1 MKKLFSIV
9 LVAAGMFMSANAEVY
24 NPTDWTGLK
33 AALDEVIATGGNNTI
48 TLGNDIT
55 IPGTYNILYGTNPEE
70 CKSMYGAK
78 LVINLNGHNLNNNGY
93 SGPVFNVFNG
103 TLEFAG
109 NGAVESNTSEVISI
123 RGYADNK
130 MSSKGYLIPEH
141 NIFWNAGEGPKDYSQ
156 LIVGQNVTL
165 HMTLPGKDGGEKVIY
180 VDGVRPTGK
189 TEIDKTT
196 KYNTDIPEKNTYFFG
211 APNIPYQTAYASSEA
226 RTNVVPGGG
235 FYGMGINIIING
247 SVLSEGNRCIQ
258 INGSNKECPLDAN
271 GEEIPE
277 KRNVPVITINSTAKL
292 HASDSLIYTGT
303 NKQGVEQWES
313 CPAIYAAGYAEWHIY
328 GEVIGQ
334 VGIYAKSGDFDIK
347 GAHIESNSKTDYAE
361 PAFKG
366 SGTQGGDGCGI
377 VFDNNGNYAQAM
389 TVTISG
395 STQVIGS
402 TGYAIQE
409 SVTSGGNKITSTGEF
424 KIEGGEF
431 IGGDAGCLEVTAEL
445 TEDIKTDGTITAGTF
460 TDPAVLTE
468 LLDDIHGTIQVTT
481 EGGKE
486 VYVVTPAGG
495 SSVADPNLGDK
506 NTIVEMTT
514 TTPLEIASGT
524 VENKYLKM
532 QNGAQLTVKAGARY
546 VVGGMAIDQNSK
558 IIVEPSAELVINE
571 DGITAFST
579 SNIVLQANATQ
590 QASLLMN
597 PAVTGN
603 TKPLASIQMVTHIG
617 PDGDDL
623 FWGRFGLGFESLSKA
638 SRTPAV
644 APIFQSWS
652 YTKDDWVPLA
662 NILTATPFTGYAVTH
677 QNAGNGLCDVTFT
690 FEGKLL
696 GNNDQN
702 INCSSAAAGWNYLA
716 NSYTGKAGTKE
727 VLENL
732 STDDVEGSVYLWNV
746 NNQSY
751 STITLANAEAG
762 VFVNP
767 GDDNINPYQTIIFR
781 SKKANAQI
789 GLDYSEA
796 VWNVN
801 MAPASTAPARVDD
814 NNRAAIIITAAN
826 GQYDYITLTEGAE
839 FDNEYNDGA
848 DAMKFMN
855 ENHINAYAM
864 VNGEKQ
870 AAVATNN
877 IEGTMISLET
887 VEGAEYTMSFSHV
900 NGEPMAILDVLTG
913 AVINMEEGNVYN
925 FVANENAVNAGR
937 FQVRKVAEVATNVEN
952 AAVQN
957 DIVKTIVNDQVV
969 IIRNGVRYNTVG
981 QRL

>member
-9 LVAAGMFMSANAEVY
+9 LVAAGMLMSANAKEY
-24 NPTDWTGLK
+24 NVSNWAGLQS
-33 AALDEVIATGGNNTI
+33 ALDEVIANGGDNTI

-55 IPGTYNILYGTNPEE
+55 IPGTYNILYGTDPTE

-109 NGAVESNTSEVISI
+109 NGAVESNTSEVINI

-130 MSSKGYLIPEH
+130 MSSKGYLIPDH

-165 HMTLPGKDGGEKVIY
+165 HMTKPGKEGGEKVIY
-180 VDGVRPTGK
+180 VDGVRPNAT
-189 TEIDKTT
+189 TEVNATT
-196 KYNTDIPEKNTYFFG
+196 KYNTGLG
-211 APNIPYQTAYASSEA
+211 AQNIPYQTAYAS
-226 RTNVVPGGG
+226 NVDGTKVATGGG

-247 SVLSEGNRCIQ
+247 SILSEGNRCIQ
-258 INGSNKECPLDAN
+258 INGSNKECQLDADGN
-271 GEEIPE
+271 EITE

-292 HASDSLIYTGT
+292 HASDSLIFTG
-303 NKQGVEQWES
+303 KPGEESKPAKWES
-313 CPAIYAAGYAEWHIY
+313 CPAIYAGGYAEWHIY

-347 GAHIESNSKTDYAE
+347 DAHIESNSKTDYAKPE
-361 PAFKG
+361 FKG
-366 SGTQGGDGCGI
+366 SGSKGGDGCGI

-395 STQVIGS
+395 NTEVIGS

-409 SVTSGGNKITSTGEF
+409 TTTKGGDKIVVSGGEF
-424 KIEGGEF
+424 TIEGGTF
-431 IGGDAGCLEVTAEL
+431 TGGDKGCLEVEADL
-445 TEDIKTDGTITAGTF
+445 GAQVKADGTITAGTF
-460 TDPAVLTE
+460 SDPAVLAE
-468 LLDDIHGTIQVTT
+468 LLDNIHGTVQVTT
-481 EGGKE
+481 EEGQE
-486 VYVVTPAGG
+486 VYIITPISNDTKTDPAAAGETDVVIPVAGSHIDITG
-495 SSVADPNLGDK
+495 DAKNGYLTLKDNSTITVKNGATYTIGGAMIDGTSS
-506 NTIVEMTT
+506 I
-514 TTPLEIASGT
+514 T
-524 VENKYLKM
+524 VEP
-532 QNGAQLTVKAGARY
+532 GAT
-546 VVGGMAIDQNSK
+546 
-558 IIVEPSAELVINE
+558 LVIDE
-571 DGITAFST
+571 DGLTAFST

-603 TKPLASIQMVTHIG
+603 TKPYAEFMMLTNVG
-617 PDGDDL
+617 KDGAQQYYE
-623 FWGRFGLGFESLSKA
+623 RFGVPMDKITGLGKSVNVILQMFPWDYNTNAWAAAPVSSL
-638 SRTPAV
+638 AV
-644 APIFQSWS
+644 L
-652 YTKDDWVPLA
+652 K
-662 NILTATPFTGYAVTH
+662 PFVGYAVTH
-677 QNAGNGLCDVTFT
+677 PSAKQEVTFT
-690 FEGKLL
+690 FKGQLC
-696 GNNDQN
+696 GNNNYNVVSNAGAD
-702 INCSSAAAGWNYLA
+702 GWNYLSNA
-716 NSYTGKAGTKE
+716 YTGKANVQQILSGLDETK
-727 VLENL
+727 L
-732 STDDVEGSVYLWNV
+732 SATLYLWNATQQTYEDV
-746 NNQSY
+746 SLTDAKNGWVEDYQK
-751 STITLANAEAG
+751 
-762 VFVNP
+762 
-767 GDDNINPYQTIIFR
+767 NINPFQTIIFQ
-781 SKKANAQI
+781 SMAAGADVSFNYK
-789 GLDYSEA
+789 DA
-796 VWNVN
+796 VWD
-801 MAPASTAPARVDD
+801 PAMSLVTAAPARAND
-814 NNRAAIIITAAN
+814 NNHVTVTITAAN
-826 GQYDYITLTEGAE
+826 GQYDRISLTEAAE
-839 FDNEYNDGA
+839 FDNEFNNGA

-855 ENHINAYAM
+855 ENHINAYVM

-870 AAVATNN
+870 SAVATNN

-887 VEGAEYTMSFSHV
+887 VEGAEYTMSFGHV